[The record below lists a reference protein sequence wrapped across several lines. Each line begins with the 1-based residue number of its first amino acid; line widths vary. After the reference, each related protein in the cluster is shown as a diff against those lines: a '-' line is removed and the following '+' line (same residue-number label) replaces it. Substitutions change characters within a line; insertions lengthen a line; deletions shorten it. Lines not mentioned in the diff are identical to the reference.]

1 MRITVRD
8 RVSFPINSQ
17 REMTPEGYLKV
28 PGRVARVGVQQYLA
42 SELGLK
48 DRPPGQIVNVY
59 RPPAEVFD
67 PVSLASYDNKD
78 VTIDHPDDLVNAQ
91 TFKQVTAGHAISPGR
106 QDSDDPD
113 YVVVDLLIKD
123 QYAIDA
129 INQNKEE
136 LSAGYTSEYRYAPGI
151 APCGTAY
158 EFIQCTITINH
169 IALCD
174 QARAGH
180 LARLFDRNPKGVT
193 PMYKVVLDSGARV
206 EVADE
211 ATQQLIQSSMDA
223 LKKRVSDAEEGQEKA
238 EAAKDEAEQ
247 KKEEAEAKADAKDEE
262 IEALKEKSSEDAI
275 SKRLADVVAAR
286 DSAIKIAGAEFSC
299 DAVDPLKIK
308 RAALD
313 SAAIKCR
320 KYTSWDKAPDAYVS
334 AYFDAEEERRE
345 NEDDDDPDDK
355 NEVNDSIINLGR
367 DMKKVKTGDAQT
379 TRDSVRQSW
388 LDKRYGKQTENK

>member
-180 LARLFDRNPKGVT
+180 LARLFDRKPKGVT
-193 PMYKVVLDSGARV
+193 PMYKVVLDSGVRV

-313 SAAIKCR
+313 SAGIKCR
-320 KYTSWDKAPDAYVS
+320 KYPSWDKAPDAYLA

-345 NEDDDDPDDK
+345 SEDDDDPDDK
-355 NEVNDSIINLGR
+355 NEANDSIINLGR

-388 LDKRYGKQTENK
+388 LDKRYGKQAENK

>member
-48 DRPPGQIVNVY
+48 DRPLGQIVNVY

-106 QDSDDPD
+106 QDVDDPD

-158 EFIQCTITINH
+158 EFIQYTITINH

-180 LARLFDRNPKGVT
+180 LARLFDRQPKGVT

-247 KKEEAEAKADAKDEE
+247 KKEEAEAKSDAKDEE
-262 IEALKEKSSEDAI
+262 IAALKEKSSEDAI

-313 SAAIKCR
+313 SAGIKCR
-320 KYTSWDKAPDAYVS
+320 KYPSWDKAPDAYLA

-355 NEVNDSIINLGR
+355 NDVNDSIINLGR

>member
-180 LARLFDRNPKGVT
+180 LARLFDRKPKGVP
-193 PMYKVVLDSGARV
+193 PMYKVVLDSGVRV

-313 SAAIKCR
+313 SAGIKCR
-320 KYTSWDKAPDAYVS
+320 KYPSWDKAPDAYLA

-345 NEDDDDPDDK
+345 SEDDDDPDDK
-355 NEVNDSIINLGR
+355 NEANDSIINLGR

-388 LDKRYGKQTENK
+388 LDKRYGKQAENK

>member
-1 MRITVRD
+1 
-8 RVSFPINSQ
+8 
-17 REMTPEGYLKV
+17 
-28 PGRVARVGVQQYLA
+28 
-42 SELGLK
+42 
-48 DRPPGQIVNVY
+48 
-59 RPPAEVFD
+59 
-67 PVSLASYDNKD
+67 
-78 VTIDHPDDLVNAQ
+78 
-91 TFKQVTAGHAISPGR
+91 
-106 QDSDDPD
+106 
-113 YVVVDLLIKD
+113 
-123 QYAIDA
+123 
-129 INQNKEE
+129 
-136 LSAGYTSEYRYAPGI
+136 
-151 APCGTAY
+151 
-158 EFIQCTITINH
+158 
-169 IALCD
+169 
-174 QARAGH
+174 
-180 LARLFDRNPKGVT
+180 
-193 PMYKVVLDSGARV
+193 MYKVVLDSGARV

-313 SAAIKCR
+313 SAGIKCR
-320 KYTSWDKAPDAYVS
+320 KYPSWDKAPDAYVS